1 MYPTP
6 ELSSPGSVDVA
17 PRRRGRP
24 RKPEPPTTAE
34 LFAFM
39 QTMMAQQARVMDQL
53 AQSQA
58 VTTDMLKTWLS
69 VYMPTSNPS
78 PSTTAEER
86 ALLKDTQQLSEWEP
100 LDLYVDPRTVLSEP
114 M

>member
-1 MYPTP
+1 
-6 ELSSPGSVDVA
+6 
-17 PRRRGRP
+17 
-24 RKPEPPTTAE
+24 
-34 LFAFM
+34 M

-69 VYMPTSNPS
+69 IYMPTSNPS
-78 PSTTAEER
+78 PSTTADER
-86 ALLKDTQQLSEWEP
+86 AILKDAQQIQDWEP
-100 LDLYVDPRTVLSEP
+100 LDLHVDPRTVLSEL